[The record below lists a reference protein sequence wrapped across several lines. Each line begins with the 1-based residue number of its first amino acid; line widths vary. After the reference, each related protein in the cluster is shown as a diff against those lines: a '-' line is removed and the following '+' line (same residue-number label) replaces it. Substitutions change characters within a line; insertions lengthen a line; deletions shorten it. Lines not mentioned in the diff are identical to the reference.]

1 MIWLQFLQTAYL
13 MLIIIIWCF
22 CCFIVRNDKSWFP
35 VMMPSWKLLIS
46 ALSTK
51 NEMTILVCILHLIVC
66 VINMSHVCIKWIL
79 FYPADSILNNGST
92 EHKIFLAVTYQ
103 WLFADAPDREAEF
116 ESKSAA
122 FEDQA
127 NQIADTAVKLANAGG
142 NTNKR
147 LLDQIRQNAEEVS
160 IFDRFVS
167 FGAAIL
173 LSFYYNNLLF
183 NSVTAKQK
191 KLLHNYW
198 HWLMLWK

>member
-1 MIWLQFLQTAYL
+1 MFLLFYCQKWQKLISSNDAVMKIAYL
-13 MLIIIIWCF
+13 CPLYKKW
-22 CCFIVRNDKSWFP
+22 
-35 VMMPSWKLLIS
+35 
-46 ALSTK
+46 
-51 NEMTILVCILHLIVC
+51 NEMTILACILHLIVC
-66 VINMSHVCIKWIL
+66 VINMSHVCIKWIV
-79 FYPADSILNNGST
+79 FYPADSIFNNGST
-92 EHKIFLAVTYQ
+92 KHNIFLAVTYQ

-160 IFDRFVS
+160 IIDRFAS

-173 LSFYYNNLLF
+173 LCLQYITIIYY
-183 NSVTAKQK
+183 
-191 KLLHNYW
+191 
-198 HWLMLWK
+198 